1 MYEREFGLLFQQP
14 AQSLQRL
21 LAAEDK
27 QKRDLARHAASRHS
41 RFGTTLTV
49 QLNPSKKIQGPR
61 DDAEPTSAEPQG
73 SASSRPL
80 VLHRQGAIS
89 KESGDILDI
98 AKRGK
103 GKKPNKIDE
112 LAREDNLST
121 EAKMVLQGF
130 AREFVEACFNR
141 AYTLLL
147 LLIVLFMMFRS
158 ISRLPTSGHQIR
170 EAENNRKGSSPLV
183 IHHQVVPRVLPHI
196 QVERERGRYPA
207 EMEPWLGGRSHRP
220 KLDSMGPETHAG
232 GYGRKGME
240 SLTSRTR
247 FSS

>member
-1 MYEREFGLLFQQP
+1 MYERESSLLFQQP

-27 QKRDLARHAASRHS
+27 QKRDLARYAASRHS

-49 QLNPSKKIQGPR
+49 QLNKKTQAPR
-61 DDAEPTSAEPQG
+61 DDAEPTSAEPQA

-80 VLHRQGAIS
+80 VLHRQTAIS

-121 EAKMVLQGF
+121 EAKIVLQGF

-141 AYTLLL
+141 SHPS
-147 LLIVLFMMFRS
+147 FRC
-158 ISRLPTSGHQIR
+158 
-170 EAENNRKGSSPLV
+170 
-183 IHHQVVPRVLPHI
+183 
-196 QVERERGRYPA
+196 
-207 EMEPWLGGRSHRP
+207 
-220 KLDSMGPETHAG
+220 
-232 GYGRKGME
+232 
-240 SLTSRTR
+240 
-247 FSS
+247 